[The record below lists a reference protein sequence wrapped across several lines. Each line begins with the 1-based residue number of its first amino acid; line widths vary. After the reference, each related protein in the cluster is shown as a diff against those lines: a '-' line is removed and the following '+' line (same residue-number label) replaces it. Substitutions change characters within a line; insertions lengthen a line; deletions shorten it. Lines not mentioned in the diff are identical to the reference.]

1 MATITKRGKSFLVQ
15 VSMPDGK
22 GGYIRKSSTYKSP
35 LGSTPTQ
42 TKRGA
47 DAYAIEFENKC
58 RGLTNY
64 NENMTLDELQTWYMS
79 DIAPNRLKG
88 STQDI
93 NTRVYEYYLHPL
105 LGRRKLKDLTP
116 VVLDTAFRQIQ
127 ESGGIREYWTL
138 ISTDTLKDALHA
150 VGGSYRKMAVNGII
164 SVDRMTL
171 ISRGGRTFK
180 DKAQAISDYCKMPI
194 ESLFT
199 PEPTEPLNSNTAKKI
214 QSTLGALLSTATQK
228 GIISNNPMLHVEP
241 IKATETKR
249 AVMNAEQAHLFLA
262 RLEKLENMSV
272 RALLLT
278 ALFTGARSGELRAL
292 KWADVDTQQGLI
304 NISKSIDAKNRI
316 TTPKTKKS
324 TRIIQI
330 DFRLAAFLEHYYCE
344 QQAYIDDMR
353 GRIADNGIVFPAIT
367 TGDYMNRHYPN
378 SVIKGLIRDT
388 DIPQGLHIHSLRH
401 SFTSIM
407 INDGADAK
415 LVQSALG
422 HSRLQTTMDVY
433 GTIFAETLA
442 KSMQGVSFTL
452 TNGGNIFG
460 ITKQEETICDMVK

>member
-1 MATITKRGKSFLVQ
+1 MASITKRGKSYLIQ
-15 VSMPDGK
+15 VSMPDGQ
-22 GGYIRKSSTYKSP
+22 GSYIRKSSTYKPP

-42 TKRGA
+42 AKRGA

-64 NENMTLDELQTWYMS
+64 NENMTLDELQAWYMR

-88 STQDI
+88 STVDV
-93 NTRVYEYYLHPL
+93 NTRVYEYYLQPL

-116 VVLDTAFRQIQ
+116 VVLDNAFRQIQ
-127 ESGGIREYWTL
+127 ESGGIREYWRLTNL
-138 ISTDTLKDALHA
+138 EELQNTLHA
-150 VGGSYRKMAVNGII
+150 IGGSFRKMAVAGVV
-164 SVDRMTL
+164 SVDIMTG
-171 ISRGGRTFK
+171 IKKGNRTIK
-180 DKAQAISDYCKMPI
+180 AKAQAIADYVKMPL

-199 PEPTEPLNSNTAKKI
+199 PEPTEPLNSNTVKKI
-214 QSTLGALLSTATQK
+214 QATLGALLSTATQK
-228 GIISNNPMLHVEP
+228 GIIRNNPMLHVEP
-241 IKATETKR
+241 IKATETDR
-249 AVMNAEQAHLFLA
+249 AVMNLEQAHTFLA
-262 RLEKLENMSV
+262 RLANLENKSV

-292 KWADVDTQQGLI
+292 HWTDIDTHNGLI
-304 NISKSIDAKNRI
+304 HVNKNIDGENRV

-324 TRIIQI
+324 TRYIQI
-330 DFRLAAFLEHYYCE
+330 DFRLCAFLEHYHGE
-344 QQAYIDDMR
+344 QQAYIADMH
-353 GRIADNGIVFPAIT
+353 GRVADNDIVFPAIT

-378 SVIKGLIRDT
+378 RVIKGLIRDT
-388 DIPQGLHIHSLRH
+388 DISQDLSIHSLRH

-415 LVQSALG
+415 KVQAALG

-442 KSMQGVSFTL
+442 KTMQGVSFAL

-460 ITKQEETICDMVK
+460 MIEQGETICDTVN